1 MTGCASV
8 RRVEP
13 DGTVTSYNR
22 IGNQQ
27 IGRLTVVKAAKESEV
42 RITLEDQLSYNDKF
56 LQALSRGIAA
66 NVLRLMGAP
75 IR

>member
-1 MTGCASV
+1 VT
-8 RRVEP
+8 RVEA
-13 DGTVTSYNR
+13 DGTRTSYSR
-22 IGNQQ
+22 LGNQQ
-27 IGRLTVVKAAKESEV
+27 IGRLTIAKTNAEGDRV
-42 RITLEDQLSYNDKF
+42 QIQLEDQQSYNEEF